1 MQIFKKPNFNFMKYK
16 FFAFSLSG
24 IIIIGGI
31 INITK
36 GKGLNYGIDFA
47 GGSLVRVML
56 KNEIPIDEVRK
67 SLSETGL
74 EKSRIQEIGASKREY
89 MIRSLQTLGK
99 SQEEEKEP
107 DKITG
112 DKVIIEVIGPQEDK
126 KAPEEEIEAHEIIGN
141 KVIEAL
147 RLQEDRVALEKGLKD
162 LNTVDERELT
172 LILEASLPEEAS
184 AIAKNILSLRISEG
198 IIQDYAQLQQK
209 TGISQE
215 IIDTVEGKTFL
226 GSLAVLSKETVGP
239 QVGHD
244 LRRKAT
250 QAIVWAL
257 IGMLIYI
264 GIRFKFAYGVAGILT
279 LAHDVLITLG
289 IFSFTNREINLP
301 VIAAM
306 LTIVGYSLNDTIVI
320 FDRVRDNLRI
330 MRKHDFEGIL
340 DASINQTLSRTV
352 ITSGTTFLTVLAL
365 FLFGGEVINDF
376 AFTMII
382 GVITGTYSSIYQSC
396 PLLYYWN
403 KIFKPKKG
411 MRK

>member
-1 MQIFKKPNFNFMKYK
+1 MKYK
-16 FFAFSLSG
+16 LFAFSLSG

-36 GKGLNYGIDFA
+36 GKGLDEGIDFA

-67 SLSETGL
+67 SLSEAGL
-74 EKSRIQEIGASKREY
+74 EKSRIQEIGANKREY
-89 MIRSLQTLGK
+89 MIRSLQTTGE
-99 SQEEEKEP
+99 SQ
-107 DKITG
+107 
-112 DKVIIEVIGPQEDK
+112 
-126 KAPEEEIEAHEIIGN
+126 EEEIEAHEIIGN

-147 RLQEDRVALEKGLKD
+147 RPQEDKTALEKGLKD
-162 LNTVDERELT
+162 LNTIDERELT
-172 LILEASLPEEAS
+172 LILEAAFPEEAS
-184 AIAKNILSLRISEG
+184 AIAQNILSFRISEG
-198 IIQDYAQLQQK
+198 IIQDYAQLQQE
-209 TGISQE
+209 TGIGQE
-215 IIDTVEGKTFL
+215 IINTLDGKTFL
-226 GSLAVLSKETVGP
+226 GSLAILSKETVGP

-244 LRRKAT
+244 LRKKAT

-264 GIRFKFAYGVAGILT
+264 GIRFKLAYGVAAILT

-289 IFSFTNREINLP
+289 IFSLTNREINLP

-330 MRKHDFEGIL
+330 LRKHDFERIL
-340 DASINQTLSRTV
+340 DTSINQTLSRTV
-352 ITSGTTFLTVLAL
+352 ITSATTFLTVLAL

-382 GVITGTYSSIYQSC
+382 GVVTGTYSSIYQSC
-396 PLLYYWN
+396 PLLHYWN

-411 MRK
+411 MGK

>member
-1 MQIFKKPNFNFMKYK
+1 MQIFKKPDFNFMKYK
-16 FFAFSLSG
+16 LFAFGLSG

-67 SLSETGL
+67 LLSEVGL

-89 MIRSLQTLGK
+89 LIRSLQTLGK
-99 SQEEEKEP
+99 NQ
-107 DKITG
+107 
-112 DKVIIEVIGPQEDK
+112 
-126 KAPEEEIEAHEIIGN
+126 EEEIEAHEIIGN

-147 RLQEDRVALEKGLKD
+147 RLKEDKIALEKGLKD
-162 LNTVDERELT
+162 LNTIDERELT
-172 LILEASLPEEAS
+172 LILEAAFPGEAS
-184 AIAKNILSLRISEG
+184 AIAQNILSFRISEG
-198 IIQDYAQLQQK
+198 IIQDYAQVQQE
-209 TGISQE
+209 TGKGQE
-215 IIDTVEGKTFL
+215 IIITLEGKTFL

-250 QAIVWAL
+250 QAVIWAL

-264 GIRFKFAYGVAGILT
+264 GVRFKLAYGVAAILT

-289 IFSFTNREINLP
+289 IFSLTNREINLP

-320 FDRVRDNLRI
+320 FVRVRDNLRI
-330 MRKHDFEGIL
+330 LRKHDFERIL
-340 DASINQTLSRTV
+340 DTSINQTLSRTV

-382 GVITGTYSSIYQSC
+382 GVVTGTYSSIYQSC

-403 KIFKPKKG
+403 NIFKPKKG
-411 MRK
+411 MGK

>member
-1 MQIFKKPNFNFMKYK
+1 MQIFKKPDFDFMKYK
-16 FFAFSLSG
+16 LFAFGLSG

-36 GKGLNYGIDFA
+36 GKGMNYGIDFA
-47 GGSLVRVML
+47 GGSLVRVLL
-56 KNEIPIDEVRK
+56 KNEIPTDEVRK
-67 SLSETGL
+67 LLSDIGL

-89 MIRSLQTLGK
+89 LIRSLQTLEK
-99 SQEEEKEP
+99 SQ
-107 DKITG
+107 
-112 DKVIIEVIGPQEDK
+112 
-126 KAPEEEIEAHEIIGN
+126 EEEIEAHEIIGN

-147 RLQEDRVALEKGLKD
+147 RLQEDRTTLEKGFKD
-162 LNTVDERELT
+162 LNTIDERELT
-172 LILEASLPEEAS
+172 LILEASFPEEAS
-184 AIAKNILSLRISEG
+184 AIAQNILSFRISEG
-198 IIQDYAQLQQK
+198 IIQDYAQLQQE
-209 TGISQE
+209 TGIGQE
-215 IIDTVEGKTFL
+215 IINTLEGKTFL

-250 QAIVWAL
+250 QAVIWAL

-264 GIRFKFAYGVAGILT
+264 GVRFKLAYGVAAILT
-279 LAHDVLITLG
+279 LTHDVLITLG
-289 IFSFTNREINLP
+289 IFSLTNREINLP

-320 FDRVRDNLRI
+320 FVRVRDNLRI
-330 MRKHDFEGIL
+330 LRKHDFERIL
-340 DASINQTLSRTV
+340 DTSINQTLSRTV

-365 FLFGGEVINDF
+365 YLFGGEVINDF
-376 AFTMII
+376 AFTIII
-382 GVITGTYSSIYQSC
+382 GVVTGTYSSIYQSC

-411 MRK
+411 MGK

>member
-1 MQIFKKPNFNFMKYK
+1 MKYK
-16 FFAFSLSG
+16 LFAFGLSG

-36 GKGLNYGIDFA
+36 GKGLNEGIDFA

-67 SLSETGL
+67 LLSGVGL

-89 MIRSLQTLGK
+89 LIRSLQTLGK
-99 SQEEEKEP
+99 SQ
-107 DKITG
+107 
-112 DKVIIEVIGPQEDK
+112 
-126 KAPEEEIEAHEIIGN
+126 EEEIEAHEIIGN

-147 RLQEDRVALEKGLKD
+147 RLQEDRVALEKDLKD
-162 LNTVDERELT
+162 LNTIAERELT
-172 LILEASLPEEAS
+172 LILEASFPEEAS
-184 AIAKNILSLRISEG
+184 AIAQNIFSFRISEG
-198 IIQDYAQLQQK
+198 IIQDYAQLQQER
-209 TGISQE
+209 GISQE
-215 IIDTVEGKTFL
+215 IIDTLEGKTYL

-244 LRRKAT
+244 LRNKAT
-250 QAIVWAL
+250 QAVIWAL
-257 IGMLIYI
+257 LGMLIYI
-264 GIRFKFAYGVAGILT
+264 GIRFKLAYGVAAILT
-279 LAHDVLITLG
+279 LAHDVLITLS
-289 IFSFTNREINLP
+289 IFSLTNREINLP

-320 FDRVRDNLRI
+320 FVRVRDNLRI
-330 MRKHDFEGIL
+330 LRKHEFERIL
-340 DASINQTLSRTV
+340 DRSINQTLGRTV

-382 GVITGTYSSIYQSC
+382 GVVTGTYSSIYQSC
-396 PLLYYWN
+396 PLLHYWN
-403 KIFKPKKG
+403 TIFKPKKG
-411 MRK
+411 MGK

>member
-16 FFAFSLSG
+16 LFAFGLSG

-31 INITK
+31 VNITK

-47 GGSLVRVML
+47 GGSLVRVLL
-56 KNEIPIDEVRK
+56 KTEIPIDEVRR
-67 SLSETGL
+67 LLGEVGL
-74 EKSRIQEIGASKREY
+74 EKSRIQEIAASKREFV
-89 MIRSLQTLGK
+89 IRSLLTTEGL
-99 SQEEEKEP
+99 
-107 DKITG
+107 
-112 DKVIIEVIGPQEDK
+112 ED
-126 KAPEEEIEAHEIIGN
+126 EIEAHEIIGN
-141 KVIEAL
+141 KVVEAL
-147 RLQEDRVALEKGLKD
+147 RLQEDKTALERGLKD
-162 LNTVDERELT
+162 LNSIDARELT
-172 LILEASLPEEAS
+172 LLLEASFPEEAS
-184 AIAKNILSLRISEG
+184 AVAKNILSFRISER
-198 IIQDYAQLQQK
+198 IIQDYTRLQQE

-215 IIDTVEGKTFL
+215 IINTLENRTFL
-226 GSLAVLSKETVGP
+226 GSLVVLSKETVGP

-250 QAIVWAL
+250 QAVIWAL

-264 GIRFKFAYGVAGILT
+264 GIRFKLAYGVAAILT

-289 IFSFTNREINLP
+289 LFSLTNREINLP

-320 FDRVRDNLRI
+320 FVRVRDNLRI
-330 MRKHDFEGIL
+330 LRKHEFEGIL
-340 DASINQTLSRTV
+340 DTSINQTLSRTV

-382 GVITGTYSSIYQSC
+382 GVLTGTYSSIYQSC

-411 MRK
+411 MAK

>member
-1 MQIFKKPNFNFMKYK
+1 MQIFKKPNFNFLQYK
-16 FFAFSLSG
+16 LFAFGLSG
-24 IIIIGGI
+24 IIIIVGI

-47 GGSLVRVML
+47 GGSMVRVIL
-56 KNEIPIDEVRK
+56 KNEIPIDEVRRL
-67 SLSETGL
+67 LSGVGL

-89 MIRSLQTLGK
+89 LIRSLQTLGK
-99 SQEEEKEP
+99 NQ
-107 DKITG
+107 
-112 DKVIIEVIGPQEDK
+112 
-126 KAPEEEIEAHEIIGN
+126 EEEIEAHEIIGN

-147 RLQEDRVALEKGLKD
+147 RLQEDIANLERGLKD
-162 LNTVDERELT
+162 LNAIGERELT
-172 LILEASLPEEAS
+172 LILEASFPEEAS
-184 AIAKNILSLRISEG
+184 AIAQNILSFRISEG
-198 IIQDYAQLQQK
+198 IIQDYAQLQQER
-209 TGISQE
+209 GISQE
-215 IIDTVEGKTFL
+215 IIDTLEGKIFL

-250 QAIVWAL
+250 QAVIWAL

-264 GIRFKFAYGVAGILT
+264 GIRFKLAYGVAAILT
-279 LAHDVLITLG
+279 LAHDVLITLS
-289 IFSFTNREINLP
+289 IFSLTNREINLP

-320 FDRVRDNLRI
+320 FVRVRDNLRI
-330 MRKHDFEGIL
+330 LRKHDFERIL
-340 DASINQTLSRTV
+340 DTSINQTLGRTV

-382 GVITGTYSSIYQSC
+382 GVVTGTYSSIYQSC
-396 PLLYYWN
+396 PLLHYWN

-411 MRK
+411 MGK

>member
-1 MQIFKKPNFNFMKYK
+1 MQIFKKPDFNFMKYK
-16 FFAFSLSG
+16 LFAFGLSG

-36 GKGLNYGIDFA
+36 GKGLSEGIDFA

-56 KNEIPIDEVRK
+56 KNEIPIDEVRRL
-67 SLSETGL
+67 LSKIGL

-89 MIRSLQTLGK
+89 LIRSMQTSEK
-99 SQEEEKEP
+99 SQ
-107 DKITG
+107 
-112 DKVIIEVIGPQEDK
+112 
-126 KAPEEEIEAHEIIGN
+126 EEEIEAHEIIGN

-147 RLQEDRVALEKGLKD
+147 RLQEDKAALEKGLKD
-162 LNTVDERELT
+162 LNTIGERELT
-172 LILEASLPEEAS
+172 LILEAVFPEEAS
-184 AIAKNILSLRISEG
+184 AIAQNILSSRISEG
-198 IIQDYAQLQQK
+198 IIRDYAQLQQER
-209 TGISQE
+209 GISRE
-215 IIDTVEGKTFL
+215 IIDILEGKTFL

-244 LRRKAT
+244 LRKKAT
-250 QAIVWAL
+250 QAVIWAL

-264 GIRFKFAYGVAGILT
+264 GVRFKLAYGVAAILT
-279 LAHDVLITLG
+279 LAHDVLITLS
-289 IFSFTNREINLP
+289 IFSLTNREINLP

-320 FDRVRDNLRI
+320 FVRVRDNLRI
-330 MRKHDFEGIL
+330 LRKHDFERIL
-340 DASINQTLSRTV
+340 DTSINQTLSRTV

-382 GVITGTYSSIYQSC
+382 GVVTGTYSSIYQSC
-396 PLLYYWN
+396 PLLHYWN

-411 MRK
+411 MGK

>member
-1 MQIFKKPNFNFMKYK
+1 MQIFKKPHFNFMKYK
-16 FFAFSLSG
+16 LFAFGLSG

-36 GKGLNYGIDFA
+36 GKGLNEGIDFA

-56 KNEIPIDEVRK
+56 KNEIPIDEVRRL
-67 SLSETGL
+67 LSNIGL

-89 MIRSLQTLGK
+89 LIRSMQTSEK
-99 SQEEEKEP
+99 SQ
-107 DKITG
+107 
-112 DKVIIEVIGPQEDK
+112 
-126 KAPEEEIEAHEIIGN
+126 EEEIEAHEIIGN

-147 RLQEDRVALEKGLKD
+147 RLQEDKAALEKGLKD
-162 LNTVDERELT
+162 LNTIGERELT
-172 LILEASLPEEAS
+172 LILEAVFPEEAS
-184 AIAKNILSLRISEG
+184 AIAQNILSSRISEG
-198 IIQDYAQLQQK
+198 IIRDYAQLQQER
-209 TGISQE
+209 GISRE
-215 IIDTVEGKTFL
+215 IIDTLEGKTFL

-244 LRRKAT
+244 LRKKAT
-250 QAIVWAL
+250 QAVIWAL

-264 GIRFKFAYGVAGILT
+264 GVRFKLAYGVAAILT
-279 LAHDVLITLG
+279 LAHDVLITLS
-289 IFSFTNREINLP
+289 IFSLTNREINLP

-320 FDRVRDNLRI
+320 FVRVRDNLRI
-330 MRKHDFEGIL
+330 LRKHDFERIL
-340 DASINQTLSRTV
+340 DTSINQTLSRTV

-382 GVITGTYSSIYQSC
+382 GVVTGTYSSIYQSC
-396 PLLYYWN
+396 PLLHYWN

-411 MRK
+411 MGK

>member
-16 FFAFSLSG
+16 LFAFGLSG

-67 SLSETGL
+67 LLSEVGL

-89 MIRSLQTLGK
+89 LIRSLQTLEK
-99 SQEEEKEP
+99 SQ
-107 DKITG
+107 
-112 DKVIIEVIGPQEDK
+112 
-126 KAPEEEIEAHEIIGN
+126 EEEIEAHEIIGN

-147 RLQEDRVALEKGLKD
+147 RLKEDKIALEKGLKD
-162 LNTVDERELT
+162 LNTIDERELT
-172 LILEASLPEEAS
+172 LILEAAFPGEAS
-184 AIAKNILSLRISEG
+184 AIAQNILSFRISEG
-198 IIQDYAQLQQK
+198 IIQDYAQVQQE
-209 TGISQE
+209 TGKGQE
-215 IIDTVEGKTFL
+215 IIITLEGKTFL

-250 QAIVWAL
+250 QAVIWAL

-264 GIRFKFAYGVAGILT
+264 GVRFKLAYGVAAILT

-289 IFSFTNREINLP
+289 IFSLTNREINLP

-320 FDRVRDNLRI
+320 FVRVRDNLRI
-330 MRKHDFEGIL
+330 LRKHDFERIL
-340 DASINQTLSRTV
+340 DTSINQTLSRTV

-382 GVITGTYSSIYQSC
+382 GVVTGTYSSIYQSC

-403 KIFKPKKG
+403 NIFKPKKG
-411 MRK
+411 MGK

>member
-1 MQIFKKPNFNFMKYK
+1 MQIFKKPDFNFMKYK
-16 FFAFSLSG
+16 LFAFGLSG
-24 IIIIGGI
+24 LIIIGGI

-36 GKGLNYGIDFA
+36 GKGLSYGIDFA
-47 GGSLVRVML
+47 GGSLVRVLL
-56 KNEIPIDEVRK
+56 KNEILIDEVRK
-67 SLSETGL
+67 SLSAVGL
-74 EKSRIQEIGASKREY
+74 EKSRIQEIGTSKREY
-89 MIRSLQTLGK
+89 LIRSLQITEE
-99 SQEEEKEP
+99 SQ
-107 DKITG
+107 
-112 DKVIIEVIGPQEDK
+112 
-126 KAPEEEIEAHEIIGN
+126 EEEIEAHEIIGN

-147 RLQEDRVALEKGLKD
+147 RLEEDRVALEKGFKD

-172 LILEASLPEEAS
+172 LILEASFPEEAL
-184 AIAKNILSLRISEG
+184 AIAQNILSFRISEG
-198 IIQDYAQLQQK
+198 IIQDYAQLQRE

-215 IIDTVEGKTFL
+215 TIGALEGKTFL
-226 GSLAVLSKETVGP
+226 GSLAVLSKESVGP

-250 QAIVWAL
+250 LAVVWAL

-264 GIRFKFAYGVAGILT
+264 GIRFKFAYGVAAILT
-279 LAHDVLITLG
+279 LAHDVLITIG
-289 IFSFTNREINLP
+289 IFSLTNREINLP

-330 MRKHDFEGIL
+330 LRKHEFERIL
-340 DASINQTLSRTV
+340 DTSINQTLSRTV

-365 FLFGGEVINDF
+365 YLFGGEVINDF

-382 GVITGTYSSIYQSC
+382 GVLTGTYSSIYQSC

>member
-1 MQIFKKPNFNFMKYK
+1 MQIFKKPDFNFMKYK
-16 FFAFSLSG
+16 LFAFGLSG

-67 SLSETGL
+67 SLSEIGL
-74 EKSRIQEIGASKREY
+74 EKSRIQEIGANKREY
-89 MIRSLQTLGK
+89 MIRSLQTAEK
-99 SQEEEKEP
+99 SQ
-107 DKITG
+107 
-112 DKVIIEVIGPQEDK
+112 
-126 KAPEEEIEAHEIIGN
+126 EEEIEAHEIIGN

-147 RLQEDRVALEKGLKD
+147 RLEEDRVALEKGLKD

-172 LILEASLPEEAS
+172 LVLEASFPEEAS
-184 AIAKNILSLRISEG
+184 AFAKNILSFRISEG
-198 IIQDYAQLQQK
+198 IIRDYARLQQK

-215 IIDTVEGKTFL
+215 IIDTLEDKTFL

-264 GIRFKFAYGVAGILT
+264 GIRFKFAYGVSAILT
-279 LAHDVLITLG
+279 LAHDVLVTIG
-289 IFSFTNREINLP
+289 IFSLTNREINLP

-330 MRKHDFEGIL
+330 LRKHEFEGIL
-340 DASINQTLSRTV
+340 DTSINQTLSRTV

-365 FLFGGEVINDF
+365 YLFGGEVINDF

-382 GVITGTYSSIYQSC
+382 GVLTGTYSSIYQSC
-396 PLLYYWN
+396 PLLFFWN